1 MTLRSKIIE
10 KHQEAE
16 NHRFAKLLMSGL
28 VTDESYG
35 NYLFNLY
42 PCYQII
48 ERKAHFFGLLDGIED
63 IVRAER
69 IEKDMGDLKFV
80 PTFISQTTDY
90 MEHLDTLNTPNLVL
104 SHLYVRHF
112 GDLFGGQ
119 MIKKLVPS
127 KGRMYEFE
135 NRSELIEKARAKLHE
150 GLSDEANLAFDYAV
164 GIFEGLANVFHLPNP

>member
-1 MTLRSKIIE
+1 
-10 KHQEAE
+10 
-16 NHRFAKLLMSGL
+16 MSGM
-28 VTDESYG
+28 VTEECYG
-35 NYLFNLY
+35 NYLFNLL
-42 PCYQII
+42 PCYSII
-48 ERKAHFFGLLDGIED
+48 ERKADYFGLLDGIEG
-63 IVRAER
+63 IVRANR
-69 IEKDMGDLKFV
+69 ILQDMDDLKFT
-80 PTFISQTTDY
+80 PTFLGETTNY
-90 MEHLDTLNTPNLVL
+90 MEHLDSLCTPNHIL

-164 GIFEGLANVFHLPNP
+164 EIFEGLANVFHLPNS